1 MHALIK
7 YGRQDKN
14 VELRDI
20 PQPPD
25 PAPGYA
31 VVEVGAAGV
40 CGSDLHMWRD
50 HQSWEI
56 VLPLVLGHEF
66 CGSVAAV
73 GADVAGFS
81 VGDRVAVE
89 TAAEVCGSCAYCH
102 SGDYNQCPHRLGY
115 GALHDGAFTQ
125 YVTAR
130 QQILHHI
137 PANVSFE
144 HASLTEPICVAYNA
158 LVEKTPVVRPGDTVV
173 IQGPGPIGMMALFM
187 AQLRGASEIVML
199 GKSVDRQRLAVAA
212 DIGATHTLNI
222 DEDDPLDL
230 VRSLGDGYGANLV
243 VDCSGVSIAL
253 NAALDMVRP
262 NGTITKIGWGPQ
274 PMDFN
279 LDRLVQKGVT
289 LQGCF
294 SHLYDTWERALNLLS
309 TGQIDLTPIIGGV
322 YPLADWE
329 RAFEQMEAG
338 ENVKSVLVPGNPRPK
353 PLSQNVGGA

>member
-1 MHALIK
+1 MDALIK
-7 YGRQDKN
+7 FGREDKN

-25 PAPGYA
+25 PSPGY
-31 VVEVGAAGV
+31 VIVEVRAGGV
-40 CGSDLHMWRD
+40 CGSDIHMWRD

-56 VLPLVLGHEF
+56 TLPLVLGHEF
-66 CGSVAAV
+66 CGTIAAV
-73 GADVAGFS
+73 GAGVEAFK

-89 TAAEVCGSCAYCH
+89 TAAEICGNCAYCH

-115 GALHDGAFTQ
+115 GALINGSFTQ

-130 QQILHHI
+130 AAILHHI
-137 PANVSFE
+137 PDNVSFE

-187 AQLRGASEIVML
+187 AKLRGAGEIIML
-199 GKSVDRQRLAVAA
+199 GTKVDQQRLSVAA
-212 DIGATHTLNI
+212 EIGATQTLNI
-222 DEDDPLDL
+222 DEDDPLEL
-230 VRSLGDGYGANLV
+230 VRSLGDGYGADLI
-243 VDCSGVSIAL
+243 VDCSGASIAL
-253 NAALDMVRP
+253 KSAMEMVRP
-262 NGTITKIGWGPQ
+262 NGIITKIGWGPQ

-279 LDRLVQKGVT
+279 LDPLVQKAVT

-294 SHLYDTWERALNLLS
+294 SHLYDTWERALALLS

-322 YPLADWE
+322 YGLGEWE
-329 RAFEQMEAG
+329 EAFEEMEAG
-338 ENVKSVLVPGNPRPK
+338 VNVKSVLLP
-353 PLSQNVGGA
+353 A